1 MKSCINDDYQLPASV
16 SLICY
21 LKSGM
26 TADHQKIF
34 DDLRNHS
41 GSTALH
47 AENCGM
53 DLKTYNRKASETGQH
68 CIRKLLAAAEI
79 GLKHLNDTK

>member
-1 MKSCINDDYQLPASV
+1 MKNCINEDYQLPASKE
-16 SLICY
+16 LIDY

-26 TADHQKIF
+26 TTDHLKIF
-34 DDLRNHS
+34 DDLRNCS
-41 GSTALH
+41 GSTAVH

-68 CIRKLLAAAEI
+68 CIRKLLLGCEI
-79 GLKHLNDTK
+79 GIRHLNEAK